1 MHGGQRGSST
11 VLAVVLMAGVLVVAV
26 VAGAWAG
33 VVGARHRAAT
43 AADLSAL
50 AAAQA
55 HVRGQ
60 APCAAARAVAGRNGV
75 DVVAC
80 DAAGGSVRVAVAVGV
95 RIEVLGRSWPVAVRR
110 EAWAGPVS
118 PGAGSAAW

>member
-1 MHGGQRGSST
+1 M
-11 VLAVVLMAGVLVVAV
+11 LAVVLMAGVLVVAV

-55 HVRGQ
+55 HVRAQ
-60 APCAAARAVAGRNGV
+60 PPCAAAIAVAGRNGV

-80 DAAGGSVRVAVAVGV
+80 DAAGGSVRVAVAVPV
-95 RIEVLGRSWPVAVRR
+95 RIEVLGRSWPVSVRR

-118 PGAGSAAW
+118 RGTGSAAW